1 MTQTV
6 EERILDMLKYGVGMK
21 GYPVE
26 RVGLLT
32 TWEGY
37 DVYRFYLN
45 VDENEFIQIGM
56 PWFYLVKGDEITVSN
71 FDQTLCIIEKVYD
84 ETYGPE
90 DEEEDWEDEKEQG
103 SVPEPVPCM
112 ISCAGPHI

>member
-6 EERILDMLKYGVGMK
+6 EERILDMLKSGVGMK
-21 GYPVE
+21 GYPVK

-37 DVYRFYLN
+37 NVYRFYLD
-45 VDENEFIQIGM
+45 VDENEFIRIGM

-84 ETYGPE
+84 ETHGPDGE
-90 DEEEDWEDEKEQG
+90 DDRRPPSEK
-103 SVPEPVPCM
+103 
-112 ISCAGPHI
+112 